1 MSSDTSV
8 RTITRPGNLSGE
20 LPVPGDKSISH
31 RSLILNA
38 MAEGTARITGLSN
51 GEDVMSTM
59 ACLRGL
65 GVEITEGNGPGEY
78 TVAGRGPVLEEPTDI
93 LDAGNSGTSM
103 RLLSGLLAAQ
113 PFMSVLTGDA
123 SLRTRPMRRIVDPL
137 QRMGAQ
143 VMARQDGSLAPLVIR
158 GGSLQGI
165 EYDLPV
171 ASAQVKSCILLAGL
185 SADGKTVIHQPAQSR
200 DHTERMVTAMGATV
214 DEDGLDLVLQPGDL
228 RAVDIAVP
236 GDISSA
242 AFWIVAGLCHPNS
255 RVLVRGVGLNPSRT
269 GIVDALHAMGAGDS
283 LQLVNERSE
292 GGEPVADLLV
302 TNGSLRGTEIAGD
315 MIPRILDEVPIL
327 AVAAC
332 FAEGETVI
340 RDAAELRV
348 KESDRI
354 ATTVEELSR
363 LGASIEPLDD
373 GMVIRGTGRLTGAA
387 CQSHGDHRLA
397 MAMAVCGLL
406 ADGETEVHGADDASI
421 SYPSFW
427 EDLSI
432 FADPQSGSDSSYA
445 DGRSS

>member
-1 MSSDTSV
+1 MASDSKV
-8 RTITRPGNLSGE
+8 RIVTKPTKMGGE
-20 LPVPGDKSISH
+20 LTVPGDKSISH

-38 MAEGTARITGLSN
+38 MARGPARITGLSN

-59 ACLRGL
+59 ACLRGM
-65 GVEITEGNGPGEY
+65 GVEITEGGSPGDY
-78 TVAGRGPVLEEPTDI
+78 AIAGRGPVLEEPSDI

-113 PFMSVLTGDA
+113 PFLSVLTGDG
-123 SLRTRPMRRIVDPL
+123 SLRSRPMRRIVEPL
-137 QRMGAQ
+137 QQMGAQ
-143 VMARQDGSLAPLVIR
+143 VMARQGGSLAPLVIS
-158 GGSLQGI
+158 GGSLRGI

-171 ASAQVKSCILLAGL
+171 ASAQVKSCIMLAGL
-185 SADGKTVIHQPAQSR
+185 TADRDTVIHQPALSR
-200 DHTERMVTAMGATV
+200 DHTERMITAMGAMV
-214 DEDGLDLVLQPGDL
+214 VVDGLDLSVRPGPL

-242 AFWIVAGLCHPNS
+242 AFWIVAGLCHPDS
-255 RVLVRGVGLNPSRT
+255 RVLVTGVGLNPSRT
-269 GIVDALHAMGAGDS
+269 GIIDALQSMGAGNS
-283 LQLVNERSE
+283 LQLLNERTE

-302 TNGSLRGTEIAGD
+302 TSARLQGTEIGGN

-332 FAEGETVI
+332 FASGDTVI

-354 ATTVEELSR
+354 ATTVQELSR
-363 LGASIEPLDD
+363 LGANIEALED
-373 GMVIRGTGRLTGAA
+373 GMVIHGTGRLNGAA

-406 ADGETEVHGADDASI
+406 AEGETEVHGAADASV
-421 SYPSFW
+421 SYLSFW
-427 EDLSI
+427 EDMDLL
-432 FADPQSGSDSSYA
+432 APGQCRD
-445 DGRSS
+445 